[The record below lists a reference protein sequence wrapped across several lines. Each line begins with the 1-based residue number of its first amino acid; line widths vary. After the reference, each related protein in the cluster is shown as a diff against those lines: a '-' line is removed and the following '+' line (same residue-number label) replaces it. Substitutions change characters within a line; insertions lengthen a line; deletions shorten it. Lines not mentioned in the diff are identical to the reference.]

1 MHDDI
6 GLIMV
11 GRMDTRV
18 KIERLTEIFTHFGNH
33 DEVKSLKN
41 LSTSNAGYSRI
52 RLVGLI

>member
-1 MHDDI
+1 
-6 GLIMV
+6 MV